1 MFNIAIDGTTSSGKS
16 TLAFE
21 LSKRLGFKRLDTGA
35 IYRAIAC
42 AYKRQG
48 YTEVTEAM
56 IREFVKNLNIEV
68 VFDGLNQRVIA
79 CGIDETPNLRS
90 EEISLLASEISP
102 FKVVR
107 EKVLEQQRDF
117 ASKNDCVVEGRDI
130 TTVVLPN
137 ADIKFFITASA
148 EERAKRRH
156 LQFVGKPNAPTFEEV
171 LRDLK
176 IRDERDENREFG
188 KLKIADDAIV
198 IDTTGKTLEEVTNL
212 CEKMVRNRLAIR

>member
-21 LSKRLGFKRLDTGA
+21 LSKRIGFKRLDTGA

-48 YTEVTEAM
+48 CGKVIATSVEK
-56 IREFVKNLNIEV
+56 FVKNLNIEV
-68 VFDGLNQRVIA
+68 VFDGLNQRVLA

-107 EKVLEQQRDF
+107 EKVLEKQRDF
-117 ASKNDCVVEGRDI
+117 ASKNNCVVEGRDI

-171 LRDLK
+171 LRDVK

-188 KLKIADDAIV
+188 KLKISDDAIV
-198 IDTTGKTLEEVTNL
+198 IDATGKTLEEVTNL
-212 CEKMVRNRLAIR
+212 CEKIVRNKLEIR

>member
-1 MFNIAIDGTTSSGKS
+1 MINIAIDGTTSSGKS
-16 TLAFE
+16 TLAGE

-35 IYRAIAC
+35 IYRGIAC

-48 YTEVTEAM
+48 CGQVSATSVEK
-56 IREFVKNLNIEV
+56 FVKNLKIEV
-68 VFDGLNQRVIA
+68 KFEGLNQKVIA

-90 EEISLLASEISP
+90 EEISLLSSEISP

-107 EKVLEQQRDF
+107 EKVLALQRDF
-117 ASKNDCVVEGRDI
+117 AAHYDCVVEGRDI

-137 ADIKFFITASA
+137 ADLKFFITASP
-148 EERAKRRH
+148 EERARRRY
-156 LQFVGKPNAPTFEEV
+156 LQFVGKPDAPKFEDV
-171 LRDLK
+171 LRDLN

-198 IDTTGKTLEEVTNL
+198 IDTTGKTLEEVANL
-212 CEKMVRNRLAIR
+212 CEQTMKNKLKI